1 MPRSL
6 YRRCVEGYT
15 VRTCAHLSRRG
26 SIVFVSGRLYLVG
39 TPIGNLGDM
48 SDRARDTLKTADIV
62 AAEDTRRTGRLLAH
76 FGFKRRM
83 VSLFEGNE
91 RQRTGELLVA
101 LREGKDVA
109 IVTDAGMPVIS
120 DPGFR
125 LVRACADEGIEVRV
139 VPGASAVT
147 AALAVSGIA
156 SDRFVFE
163 GFLPRRATDRRTRL
177 RALSHD
183 PRTVVLFESPL
194 RLATLLRDVLVE
206 LGDRQ
211 VAIARELTK
220 LHEEVVRGRT
230 SEVLAALADFEPKG
244 EVVVVIEGRRED
256 DEVAVDELVGEARR
270 LVNDGMRK
278 RDAASTVAKRHDASA
293 NAIYEALIRSV

>member
-1 MPRSL
+1 
-6 YRRCVEGYT
+6 
-15 VRTCAHLSRRG
+15 
-26 SIVFVSGRLYLVG
+26 VFVSGRLYLVG

-48 SDRARDTLKTADIV
+48 SDRAKETLKTADIV

-76 FGFKRRM
+76 FGFKRQM

-147 AALAVSGIA
+147 AALAVSGIP
-156 SDRFVFE
+156 SERFVFE
-163 GFLPRRATDRRTRL
+163 GFLPRRATDRRERL
-177 RALSHD
+177 RALTRD

-230 SEVLAALADFEPKG
+230 SEVLAALADFERKG

-256 DEVAVDELVGEARR
+256 DEVAVEELVGEARR
-270 LVNDGMRK
+270 LVSDGMRK
-278 RDAASTVAKRHDASA
+278 REAASTVAKRHDASA
-293 NAIYEALIRSV
+293 NAIYEALIRPV